1 LEIGNFKAPLVQS
14 SGVFCFM
21 KPYEISEGDIVIS
34 DDKTRLDIAVIHAFL
49 SERSY
54 WAKGVPVEVVERSIR
69 NSLCFG
75 MFKARRQIGFAR
87 VVTDC
92 ATFAWLA
99 DVFIVEE
106 VRGSGLGKKLVAAV
120 VQHPVLQ
127 GLRRFMLGTWDA
139 HKLYEQYGF
148 APLEFP
154 ERFMEFRSTNR
165 YKCG

>member
-1 LEIGNFKAPLVQS
+1 
-14 SGVFCFM
+14 M
-21 KPYEISEGDIVIS
+21 KPYEIAEGDIVIS
-34 DDKTRLDIAVIHAFL
+34 DDQTRLDIPLIHTFL

-54 WAKGVPVEVVERSIR
+54 WAKDVPIDIVERSIR

-75 MFKARRQIGFAR
+75 MFKEKKQIGFAR

-99 DVFIVEE
+99 DVFIVEPA
-106 VRGSGLGKKLVAAV
+106 RGSGFGKKLIAAIV
-120 VQHPVLQ
+120 GHPELRC
-127 GLRRFMLGTWDA
+127 LRRFMLGTRDA

-148 APLEFP
+148 APLQFP
-154 ERFMEFRSTNR
+154 ERFMEFCPTNS